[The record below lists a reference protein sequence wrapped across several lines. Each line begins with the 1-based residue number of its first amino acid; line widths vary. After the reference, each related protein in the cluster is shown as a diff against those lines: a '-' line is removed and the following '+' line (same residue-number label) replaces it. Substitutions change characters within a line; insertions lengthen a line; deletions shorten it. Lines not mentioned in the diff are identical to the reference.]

1 MRCLSGIR
9 RNNRYQEIELKSEA
23 FLHQIKINRRRVDPG
38 DNLTDIFLDGR
49 CYSSLEATT
58 HLVLERCPD
67 IRRFPYYHWDISGI
81 FRNTRGP
88 FKWYFQLEG
97 DADRTERSISIEF
110 SESIDFENESSGEIF
125 RKLQGRLN
133 TLCDAL
139 NQYKEPEIQSQPITM
154 LLAFEPEIEG
164 TL

>member
-1 MRCLSGIR
+1 M
-9 RNNRYQEIELKSEA
+9 Y
-23 FLHQIKINRRRVDPG
+23 QIKINRRRVDPG
-38 DNLTDIFLDGR
+38 DNLTDLFLDGR

-58 HLVLERCPD
+58 YLVLERCPN
-67 IRRFPYYHWDISGI
+67 ICRFPYYHWDISGI
-81 FRNTRGP
+81 FRNTCGP
-88 FKWYFQLEG
+88 FKWYFQLKD
-97 DADRTERSISIEF
+97 DAERTERSVSIEF

-133 TLCDAL
+133 TLCSAI
-139 NQYKEPEIQSQPITM
+139 NGYQKEAGQTQPTSM

>member
-1 MRCLSGIR
+1 V
-9 RNNRYQEIELKSEA
+9 

-38 DNLTDIFLDGR
+38 DNLTDLFLDGR
-49 CYSSLEATT
+49 CYSALEATT
-58 HLVLERCPD
+58 YLVLERCPN
-67 IRRFPYYHWDISGI
+67 IHRFPYYHWDISGI

-97 DADRTERSISIEF
+97 DADRTERSILIEF

-164 TL
+164 NL

>member
-1 MRCLSGIR
+1 
-9 RNNRYQEIELKSEA
+9 
-23 FLHQIKINRRRVDPG
+23 LHQIKISRCRVDPG
-38 DNLTDIFLDGR
+38 DNLTDLFLDGR

-58 HLVLERCPD
+58 YLVLEKCPN

-88 FKWYFQLEG
+88 FKWYFQLKD
-97 DADRTERSISIEF
+97 DAERTERSILIEF

-133 TLCDAL
+133 TLCSVINEYQREL
-139 NQYKEPEIQSQPITM
+139 EQTQPTSM

>member
-1 MRCLSGIR
+1 M
-9 RNNRYQEIELKSEA
+9 
-23 FLHQIKINRRRVDPG
+23 DPG
-38 DNLTDIFLDGR
+38 DNLTDLFLDGR

-58 HLVLERCPD
+58 YLVLEKCPN

-88 FKWYFQLEG
+88 FKWYFQLKD
-97 DADRTERSISIEF
+97 DAERTERSILIEF

-133 TLCDAL
+133 TLCSVINEYQREL
-139 NQYKEPEIQSQPITM
+139 EQTQPTSM

>member
-1 MRCLSGIR
+1 M
-9 RNNRYQEIELKSEA
+9 Y
-23 FLHQIKINRRRVDPG
+23 QIKINRRRVDPG
-38 DNLTDIFLDGR
+38 DNLTDLFLDGR

-58 HLVLERCPD
+58 YLVLERCPN
-67 IRRFPYYHWDISGI
+67 IRRFSYYHWDISGI
-81 FRNTRGP
+81 FRNTCGP
-88 FKWYFQLEG
+88 FKWYFQLKD
-97 DADRTERSISIEF
+97 DAERTERSVSIEF

-133 TLCDAL
+133 TLCSAI
-139 NQYKEPEIQSQPITM
+139 NGYQKEAGQTQPTSM

>member
-1 MRCLSGIR
+1 M
-9 RNNRYQEIELKSEA
+9 
-23 FLHQIKINRRRVDPG
+23 HQIKISRCRVDPG
-38 DNLTDIFLDGR
+38 DNLTDLFLDGR

-58 HLVLERCPD
+58 YLVLEKCPN

-88 FKWYFQLEG
+88 FKWYFQLKD
-97 DADRTERSISIEF
+97 DAERTERSILIEF

-133 TLCDAL
+133 TLCSAI
-139 NQYKEPEIQSQPITM
+139 NEYQKESEQTQPTSM

>member
-1 MRCLSGIR
+1 M
-9 RNNRYQEIELKSEA
+9 
-23 FLHQIKINRRRVDPG
+23 HQIKINRRRVNPG
-38 DNLTDIFLDGR
+38 DSLTDLFLDGR

-58 HLVLERCPD
+58 YLVLERCPN

-88 FKWYFQLEG
+88 FKWYFQLKG
-97 DADRTERSISIEF
+97 DTERIERSVSIEF

-133 TLCDAL
+133 TLCDAI
-139 NQYKEPEIQSQPITM
+139 NDYQKDSEQIQPTSM